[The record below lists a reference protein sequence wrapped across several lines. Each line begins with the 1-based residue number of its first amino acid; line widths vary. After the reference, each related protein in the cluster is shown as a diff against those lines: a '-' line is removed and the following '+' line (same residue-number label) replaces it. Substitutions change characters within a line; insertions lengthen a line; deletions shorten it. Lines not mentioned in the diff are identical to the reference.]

1 MKYRL
6 RNPLDS
12 PEHPSGYTKIRTQPI
27 SVDEIVGQYQLIDY
41 PNELENVSKPRRRRL
56 RRKS

>member
-12 PEHPSGYTKIRTQPI
+12 PETPSGYTKIRTQPI

-41 PNELENVSKPRRRRL
+41 PQELQNVSTSRRRRM
-56 RRKS
+56 RRKP